1 MSDLLVSIMMPAYNA
16 AEFIGQAIDSV
27 LAQTYLNWELIVVDD
42 GSTDGTASISGSY
55 ADPRI
60 KVISQPNGGE
70 SAARNT
76 ALAHMQGELVAFLD
90 ADDAYLPDHLSGTVN
105 YLNQHPERDAVY
117 TDGYHINQAG
127 QRLQTLSSR
136 RRGPFE
142 GWIFEQ
148 VVRASDVFGPPM
160 TMVIRRH
167 LFNDH
172 QLGFDTRIIIGPDW
186 DFEAH
191 LTAYASFGYLDQP
204 TCLYR
209 VHTSNITVLTG
220 MQKRRLSLAI
230 CREKA
235 IHLPAFAK
243 CSSETR
249 AYAFY
254 DLLVNQLIGLPAR
267 QEDASHWEQFNAL
280 PGAEQA
286 RILRLMAGTA
296 AATGKAAPKYIKD
309 WLARARQLQPRD
321 LRHTA
326 IEALYRISPG
336 FCSRL
341 LQNRYREQLAAFD
354 APPFA
359 DLQ

>member
-1 MSDLLVSIMMPAYNA
+1 MPEPLVSIMMPAYNA
-16 AEFIGQAIDSV
+16 AEFIGQAIESV
-27 LAQTYLNWELIVVDD
+27 LAQTYPHWELIIIND
-42 GSTDGTASISGSY
+42 GSTDNTAEIAGYYSD
-55 ADPRI
+55 ARI
-60 KVISQPNGGE
+60 RLINQPNGGE
-70 SAARNT
+70 STARNT

-90 ADDAYLPDHLSGTVN
+90 ADDAYLPGHLAETVA
-105 YLNQHPERDAVY
+105 YLNQHPGRDAVY
-117 TDGYHINQAG
+117 TDGYHIDQAG
-127 QRLQTLSSR
+127 RQLQTLSSR

-160 TMVIRRH
+160 TMVIRRK
-167 LFNDH
+167 LFTAY
-172 QLGFDTRIIIGPDW
+172 QLGFDNRIIIGPDW

-191 LTAYASFGYLDQP
+191 LTEHASFGYLDRP

-209 VHTSNITVLTG
+209 VHTSNISVLTG

-235 IHLPAFAK
+235 IHLPSFAK
-243 CSSETR
+243 CASETR
-249 AYAFY
+249 TYVFY
-254 DLLVNQLIGLPAR
+254 DLLVNQLIGLHER
-267 QEDASHWEQFNAL
+267 QEDVTQWDQFKAL

-296 AATGKAAPKYIKD
+296 AATGNATPSHITR
-309 WLARARQLQPRD
+309 WLARARQLQPGD
-321 LRHTA
+321 LRNTA
-326 IEALYRISPG
+326 IEALYRINPG
-336 FCSRL
+336 LCSRL
-341 LQNRYREQLAAFD
+341 LQNRYRALLAALD